1 MDQCPVAIPEQLL
14 FIWRHHA
21 SPAQRL
27 HERSNPKAGDVG
39 QTLAERVIAAE
50 LSERSESS
58 IALSLM
64 VGSVGR
70 MVNASSTSRS
80 RWSSQSL
87 P

>member
-1 MDQCPVAIPEQLL
+1 MDQCPVAMPEQPLS
-14 FIWRHHA
+14 IWRHHA

-27 HERSNPKAGDVG
+27 HEGPNPKFGDVG
-39 QTLAERVIAAE
+39 QTLAERVIATE
-50 LSERSESS
+50 LSKRSESS
-58 IALSLM
+58 LALSLM